1 MTSVQDI
8 LSDGAAF
15 VGKPVLIHGW
25 FLMRYDNG
33 RYVMELRDHY
43 DKDAALPVAD
53 DPDLCEMVAGSLF
66 ACGGSVYT
74 HVFQCELEGTVR
86 GGNDSVVMDDVTR
99 LVGRIEG
106 AHEEVL
112 R

>member
-8 LSDGAAF
+8 LSDSEAF
-15 VGKPVLIHGW
+15 VASPVSIHGW

-33 RYVMELRDHY
+33 RYLMELRDHY
-43 DKDAALPVAD
+43 DKDASLPVAD
-53 DPDLCEMVAGSLF
+53 DPDLCEKVAGSLF

-74 HVFQCELEGTVR
+74 HVFQCDVEGMVR
-86 GGNDSVVMDDVTR
+86 KGNDGVVLDDVTQ